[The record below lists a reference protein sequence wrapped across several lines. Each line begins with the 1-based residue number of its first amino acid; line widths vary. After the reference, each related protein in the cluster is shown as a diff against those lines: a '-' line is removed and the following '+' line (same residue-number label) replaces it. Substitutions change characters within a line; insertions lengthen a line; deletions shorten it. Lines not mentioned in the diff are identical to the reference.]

1 MKFSDISIAQAAA
14 LLGRSPKFVQLR
26 VQEGWISKGKRGRYP
41 VVSVIQGAI
50 AYHEH
55 LLARRRQASGVNAAT
70 DARTREI
77 ELRIA
82 ERKCELMPRDEV
94 VADLGVLIS
103 TVKREFASL
112 PQRSGHTGVDR
123 RSLDAEVRAI
133 FARIDAAAKDAEQRL
148 ATGWRE

>member
-1 MKFSDISIAQAAA
+1 MKFFDLSIAQAAA

-26 VQEGWISKGKRGRYP
+26 VQEGWIQKNARGRYP
-41 VVSVIQGAI
+41 LVSVIQGAI
-50 AYHEH
+50 GYHED
-55 LLARRRQASGVNAAT
+55 LLAKRRQASGANAAT
-70 DARTREI
+70 EARTRET
-77 ELRIA
+77 ELRTA
-82 ERKCELMPRDEV
+82 HRMRELMPRDEV

-148 ATGWRE
+148 ATGSRE